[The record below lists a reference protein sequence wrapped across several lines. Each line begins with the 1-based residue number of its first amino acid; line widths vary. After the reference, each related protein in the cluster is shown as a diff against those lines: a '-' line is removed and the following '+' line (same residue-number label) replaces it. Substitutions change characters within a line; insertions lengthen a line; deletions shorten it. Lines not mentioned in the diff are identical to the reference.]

1 MWDLSS
7 LTKDRTC
14 ASALEAWSLNHWTT
28 REVLKNSNSLA
39 QQCRAS
45 DLSPAYLSC
54 VHFVF
59 GFSYMLFFEL
69 ETPLC
74 LLVPLPDFFFFF
86 LPAYTSQSPGTVSSY
101 MEAFL
106 HCVSALSS
114 PAQGGDLADTVMCC
128 SIPFSEGLTPVAG
141 SAADSPQLS
150 VTMGDWPQLRR
161 AAPPKVTPTSG
172 TTCIP

>member
-86 LPAYTSQSPGTVSSY
+86 FACLHFSKPRHCLIIHGSLPSLCECSVLPSSGRWLGGHCNVLLDPLQWRTYPSCWECCRQSS
-101 MEAFL
+101 AFCYHGRL
-106 HCVSALSS
+106 ASVEESS
-114 PAQGGDLADTVMCC
+114 PA
-128 SIPFSEGLTPVAG
+128 
-141 SAADSPQLS
+141 
-150 VTMGDWPQLRR
+150 
-161 AAPPKVTPTSG
+161 
-172 TTCIP
+172 